1 MCHKTALW
9 WFIAVLQRRL
19 GPQILFSRWYRSQQT
34 PQNCDFQRFLGE
46 NENYDAKTTF
56 PLIISY
62 ITIFI
67 CVVKVIADS
76 FLSLYSVLY
85 YMINVVAGAGLVSR
99 LLLSLHRC
107 LTPLCSQP
115 GLSIVRLCHCE
126 LLFSLSLSLL
136 ITCNRSSTSPVLIR
150 KHSAIQPAVL
160 IDFFFGIRGQMV
172 LHLLLHFSH
181 LLNRKLYVSSQSF
194 SSCYHVWSLFRQS
207 CTPAF
212 GRIACLCVI
221 CWDEPVNSRTRVLP
235 LLSA

>member
-76 FLSLYSVLY
+76 FLSLHSVLY

-115 GLSIVRLCHCE
+115 GLSVVHLCHCE
-126 LLFSLSLSLL
+126 LLFSLSLSPSSSLVTAAQLL
-136 ITCNRSSTSPVLIR
+136 QYWSENTQQSSLLFWLI
-150 KHSAIQPAVL
+150 
-160 IDFFFGIRGQMV
+160 FFFVSEAKWFCTSYCISLTCWTGNYMWAPKV
-172 LHLLLHFSH
+172 LAAVTMYEAFFVNHVRQLLVG
-181 LLNRKLYVSSQSF
+181 LLV
-194 SSCYHVWSLFRQS
+194 
-207 CTPAF
+207 
-212 GRIACLCVI
+212 CV
-221 CWDEPVNSRTRVLP
+221 
-235 LLSA
+235 

>member
-9 WFIAVLQRRL
+9 WFIAVLPRGL

-76 FLSLYSVLY
+76 FLSLYSILY

-126 LLFSLSLSLL
+126 LLFSLSPSSSLVTAAQLLQYWSENTQQSSLL
-136 ITCNRSSTSPVLIR
+136 FWLIFFLYPRPNGFAPPTAFLSPAEQEI
-150 KHSAIQPAVL
+150 
-160 IDFFFGIRGQMV
+160 
-172 LHLLLHFSH
+172 
-181 LLNRKLYVSSQSF
+181 
-194 SSCYHVWSLFRQS
+194 
-207 CTPAF
+207 
-212 GRIACLCVI
+212 I
-221 CWDEPVNSRTRVLP
+221 CELP
-235 LLSA
+235 KF

>member
-1 MCHKTALW
+1 M
-9 WFIAVLQRRL
+9 
-19 GPQILFSRWYRSQQT
+19 
-34 PQNCDFQRFLGE
+34 
-46 NENYDAKTTF
+46 ENYDAKTTF

-76 FLSLYSVLY
+76 FLFLYSVLY

-99 LLLSLHRC
+99 LLLSLYRC

-160 IDFFFGIRGQMV
+160 IDFFWYPRPNGFAPPTAF
-172 LHLLLHFSH
+172 LS
-181 LLNRKLYVSSQSF
+181 
-194 SSCYHVWSLFRQS
+194 
-207 CTPAF
+207 PAEQE
-212 GRIACLCVI
+212 II
-221 CWDEPVNSRTRVLP
+221 CELP
-235 LLSA
+235 KF

>member
-126 LLFSLSLSLL
+126 LFSLSLSLL

-160 IDFFFGIRGQMV
+160 IDFFFVSEAKWFCTSYCISLTCWTGNYMWAPKV
-172 LHLLLHFSH
+172 LAAVTMYEAFFVNHVRQLLVG
-181 LLNRKLYVSSQSF
+181 LLV
-194 SSCYHVWSLFRQS
+194 
-207 CTPAF
+207 
-212 GRIACLCVI
+212 CV
-221 CWDEPVNSRTRVLP
+221 
-235 LLSA
+235 

>member
-9 WFIAVLQRRL
+9 WFIAVLPRRL

-76 FLSLYSVLY
+76 FLFLYSVLY

-115 GLSIVRLCHCE
+115 GLSVVRLCHCE
-126 LLFSLSLSLL
+126 LLFSLSLSPSSSLVTAAQLL
-136 ITCNRSSTSPVLIR
+136 QYWSENTQQSSLLFWLI
-150 KHSAIQPAVL
+150 
-160 IDFFFGIRGQMV
+160 FFGIRGQMV

-194 SSCYHVWSLFRQS
+194 SSCYHVWSLFVNHVRQLLV
-207 CTPAF
+207 
-212 GRIACLCVI
+212 GLLVCV
-221 CWDEPVNSRTRVLP
+221 
-235 LLSA
+235 